1 MDDGYIKLYKKYRKF
16 SIMLRLDAPD
26 GYSGYLALHARSI
39 CRFKYFTLQIKMN
52 TTSMIVWNHWLAT
65 AEQSSSAVAL
75 FKHIFWL
82 HCIIFGSVVSLFESN
97 AYYMNLHCKKKFPE
111 NRKIPHIYNQRDR
124 SKLNIS
130 FFC

>member
-1 MDDGYIKLYKKYRKF
+1 MMDISNCTKSTG
-16 SIMLRLDAPD
+16 S
-26 GYSGYLALHARSI
+26 LALCYAWMPWWVQRIPLHARSI
-39 CRFKYFTLQIKMN
+39 CRFKYFTMQIKIN

-65 AEQSSSAVAL
+65 AEQSSSAIAL